1 MKIVFDT
8 YAWVEF
14 FEGTRKGKIVN
25 EYLENEEV
33 LTPSIVLLELSYRA
47 DQEGWDFKGFFN
59 FIKSNSQVIG
69 LNEEFILSFGEIY
82 NKMKKKVKDISMA
95 DVVILHTA
103 ALNDA
108 KVLTGDEHFK
118 KTEMAIMLE

>member
-8 YAWVEF
+8 YAWIEF
-14 FEGTRKGKIVN
+14 FKGTEKGKKVN
-25 EYLENEEV
+25 IYLENEEV

-47 DQEGWDFKGFFN
+47 DQEGWDFRMFFN

-69 LNEEFILSFGEIY
+69 LNEELILSFGDIY
-82 NKMKKKVKDISMA
+82 NKMKKKVKNISMV
-95 DVVILHTA
+95 DIVILHTA

-118 KTEMAIMLE
+118 KTEMAIMLD

>member
-33 LTPSIVLLELSYRA
+33 LTPSIVLLELSYRC
-47 DQEGWDFKGFFN
+47 
-59 FIKSNSQVIG
+59 
-69 LNEEFILSFGEIY
+69 
-82 NKMKKKVKDISMA
+82 
-95 DVVILHTA
+95 
-103 ALNDA
+103 
-108 KVLTGDEHFK
+108 
-118 KTEMAIMLE
+118 